1 MAIVGA
7 LIFAALQV
15 REVDFARGARG
26 RARRRGRNPKD
37 SARKTQTFEWCRWL
51 ATQIAKR
58 RANAWTLQ
66 RIFAT
71 LGGGSDND
79 RKEQHLQSG
88 HWSMSGE
95 QTIRYHSQP
104 GLIQVFRP

>member
-79 RKEQHLQSG
+79 GKEISC
-88 HWSMSGE
+88 
-95 QTIRYHSQP
+95 SQGIGP
-104 GLIQVFRP
+104 